1 MGKKQPGD
9 ITKAME
15 KEILG
20 REMLNEYLELSG
32 RYRGCNRVARDA
44 VSWQG
49 FWKKREEDGERV
61 CR

>member
-1 MGKKQPGD
+1 MGKKQPGN

-20 REMLNEYLELSG
+20 RERMNEYLELSG
-32 RYRGCNRVARDA
+32 GYREWNRAARDA
-44 VSWQG
+44 ASWQG